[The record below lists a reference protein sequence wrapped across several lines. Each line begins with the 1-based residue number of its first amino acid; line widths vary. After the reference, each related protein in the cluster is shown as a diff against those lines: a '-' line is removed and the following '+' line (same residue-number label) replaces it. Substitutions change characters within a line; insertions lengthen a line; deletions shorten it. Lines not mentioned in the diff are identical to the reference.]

1 MERIFAGACMK
12 VSGEIVYI
20 HIYDIG
26 GDIEVTKLE
35 KIMNRLPEYQGLK
48 HERTMPKYISIT
60 PSPIFVNLGK
70 RKVKVLEKEFEVT
83 VQTRI
88 YSIGALTVILR
99 FPFSDEFEELIKY
112 SSPFKVIYQGR
123 EMDLQRLSGIFAK
136 KIVEDMKES
145 ITPYYQAE
153 EKPELYTIFC
163 ISSIQNGNSP
173 NEFIENHKNLITC
186 LLREERNLEKIS
198 SDEVSE
204 ALKYRVSYFNDDA
217 AIIDWGASLILEPS
231 GKYEDYLLTIELANL
246 QLLELR
252 IYDRILDQK
261 IDKAYADLRGLIM
274 NPPLSW
280 RKPAKVVMDIAQIR
294 VEMTELID
302 NIRNI
307 TKFFGDWTL
316 AKIYYSL
323 SEKLHLKDWEGI
335 IMNKLNTLEGLYE
348 TASSRND
355 VYRSTLLE
363 TLILVLIAL
372 EIAIMLLEL
381 FRV

>member
-1 MERIFAGACMK
+1 MK

-26 GDIEVTKLE
+26 DDIEVANLE

-48 HERTMPKYISIT
+48 HEKTMPKYISIT
-60 PSPIFVNLGK
+60 PSPVFANLGK
-70 RKVKVLEKEFEVT
+70 RKVKVLDKEFEVI

-88 YSIGALTVILR
+88 YSIGALSIILR
-99 FPFSDEFEELIKY
+99 FPFTGDIEELIKY
-112 SSPFKVIYQGR
+112 SNPTKVIYQGK
-123 EMDLQRLSGIFAK
+123 EIDLQKLSAIFVK
-136 KIVEDMKES
+136 KIVKDIEECLTVD
-145 ITPYYQAE
+145 YQIE
-153 EKPELYTIFC
+153 EEPELYTVFC
-163 ISSIQNGNSP
+163 ISFIQNGIPPS
-173 NEFIENHKNLITC
+173 EFIENYKNLITC
-186 LLREERNLEKIS
+186 LLREERNPERIS
-198 SDEVSE
+198 KDEINE
-204 ALKYRVSYFNDDA
+204 ALKYKVSYFNDD
-217 AIIDWGASLILEPS
+217 IIIVDWGASLILEPS

-252 IYDRILDQK
+252 IYDKMLDQK
-261 IDKAYADLRGLIM
+261 INKAYMDLKDLII

-316 AKIYYSL
+316 AKIYYFL

-335 IMNKLNTLEGLYE
+335 ITNKLNTLEDLYD

-363 TLILVLIAL
+363 TLIIILIAL
-372 EIAIMLLEL
+372 EITIMLLQL
-381 FRV
+381 FKF

>member
-1 MERIFAGACMK
+1 MK

-217 AIIDWGASLILEPS
+217 TIIDWGASLILEPS